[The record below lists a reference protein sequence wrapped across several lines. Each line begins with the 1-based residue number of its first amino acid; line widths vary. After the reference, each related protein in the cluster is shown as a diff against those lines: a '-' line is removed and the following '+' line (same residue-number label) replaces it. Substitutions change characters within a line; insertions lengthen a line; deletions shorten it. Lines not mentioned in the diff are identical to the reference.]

1 MDHPYAT
8 PFDRICSFAWAL
20 FRRIFGGKTPHHPTS
35 DGAAQPLVDL
45 PSLHEQ
51 AAYYEAESIRM
62 GTRYRF
68 GFLMNFTLGVVA
80 VTLAAIPFALD
91 EVVAHHFGR
100 VFTVAEGGCILTI
113 LVIHVLGRENERG
126 ALAGK
131 LLGVFGLRANQAWRR
146 NWVEN
151 RVHAEQ
157 FRYAQLLLGFP
168 GEPLEVDASA
178 GTFLDRSLTRHY
190 STWYA
195 QTRGAVVCRPV
206 DSDYVGRY
214 RNFVVGVIEQQIG
227 YHETNAHR
235 CENIHHRL
243 HRVANVCFWIT
254 LGICVVH
261 FFFHYPWLSVLAV
274 SLPAAAAACHGI
286 LGAGEFATFAQQS
299 EDMVRALTDAKKRL
313 DAPGTPA
320 LAELHEQIRQ
330 LYRLVISEASGWHV
344 ALRSKDLQI
353 G

>member
-1 MDHPYAT
+1 MDQPNVT
-8 PFDRICSFAWAL
+8 PFDRVCSFAWTL
-20 FRRIFGGKTPHHPTS
+20 FRRVFGGKPPSHHASGGQTE
-35 DGAAQPLVDL
+35 PLVDL
-45 PSLHEQ
+45 PGLKAQ
-51 AAYYEAESIRM
+51 ADFYEAESIRL

-91 EVVAHHFGR
+91 EAFTHHVGW
-100 VFTVAEGGCILTI
+100 VFTAAEGLCILSI
-113 LVIHVLGRENERG
+113 LVIHVLGRENEH
-126 ALAGK
+126 GK
-131 LLGVFGLRANQAWRR
+131 LGGTVLGLFGLRANQAWRR
-146 NWVEN
+146 NWVES

-168 GEPLEVDASA
+168 GEPLEVDSSA
-178 GTFLDRSLTRHY
+178 GTFLDGSLTHHY
-190 STWYA
+190 SRWYA
-195 QTRGAVVCRPV
+195 NTRGAVVCRPA
-206 DSDYVGRY
+206 DSAYVRRY
-214 RNFVVGVIEQQIG
+214 REFVIGVIEQQIA
-227 YHETNAHR
+227 YHETNAQR

-243 HRVANVCFWIT
+243 HRVANLCFWLT

-261 FFFHYPWLSVLAV
+261 FFFHAPLLSVFAV

-299 EDMVRALTDAKKRL
+299 EDMVRALTDARHRL
-313 DAPGTPA
+313 AAPEASA
-320 LAELHEQIRQ
+320 LEALHDQIRQ

-344 ALRSKDLQI
+344 ALRSKDFQI